1 MNSYTNDSFYENMSH
16 QTDAPPYSV
25 HYTEAAV
32 DHEPVIYLH
41 WHHEMEF
48 LVLVQ
53 GEITV
58 HMEDR
63 SYVLQ
68 AGDGIF
74 IPPGLLH
81 YANSRSEIPPAFYA
95 FVLSPM
101 FLFPESETYSYNT
114 YVLPVLHNNLAFAT
128 VLTEGI
134 DWQKEILT
142 YLNQIIQN
150 QEAGELY
157 MRGTSLL
164 IWDKLFHHHISK
176 IGGKKAFYVN
186 ADQLSDSLVYIHKNY
201 HQNIT
206 LEELAEYAH
215 LSEGQFCRSF
225 KELTGMTPFR
235 YLIRYRILQ
244 SCNQLLLTDKKVTE
258 IALSCGFNNI
268 SYYNRAFFKIMRMT
282 PTEYRKTTEKNSTFI
297 I

>member
-1 MNSYTNDSFYENMSH
+1 MDI
-16 QTDAPPYSV
+16 
-25 HYTEAAV
+25 AV
-32 DHEPVIYLH
+32 T
-41 WHHEMEF
+41 F
-48 LVLVQ
+48 
-53 GEITV
+53 
-58 HMEDR
+58 
-63 SYVLQ
+63 
-68 AGDGIF
+68 F
-74 IPPGLLH
+74 
-81 YANSRSEIPPAFYA
+81 SE
-95 FVLSPM
+95 
-101 FLFPESETYSYNT
+101 
-114 YVLPVLHNNLAFAT
+114 
-128 VLTEGI
+128 
-134 DWQKEILT
+134 
-142 YLNQIIQN
+142 
-150 QEAGELY
+150 
-157 MRGTSLL
+157 
-164 IWDKLFHHHISK
+164 
-176 IGGKKAFYVN
+176 
-186 ADQLSDSLVYIHKNY
+186 NY

>member
-1 MNSYTNDSFYENMSH
+1 MRGKTSEVFRDSS
-16 QTDAPPYSV
+16 QIVVCAPRRCS
-25 HYTEAAV
+25 
-32 DHEPVIYLH
+32 
-41 WHHEMEF
+41 
-48 LVLVQ
+48 
-53 GEITV
+53 
-58 HMEDR
+58 
-63 SYVLQ
+63 
-68 AGDGIF
+68 IF
-74 IPPGLLH
+74 IFFFSHPFFIHASGQFV
-81 YANSRSEIPPAFYA
+81 SRHLQSS
-95 FVLSPM
+95 LCHSP
-101 FLFPESETYSYNT
+101 
-114 YVLPVLHNNLAFAT
+114 V
-128 VLTEGI
+128 
-134 DWQKEILT
+134 
-142 YLNQIIQN
+142 
-150 QEAGELY
+150 
-157 MRGTSLL
+157 SLL